1 MLLKESFMMSLELW
15 LRMPLWTS
23 SHAQAAYTIKLLQM
37 ASGASMNVSF
47 HMELQR
53 CKVSNR
59 HDEQSCPPLNTFAL
73 SPDAVDYL
81 LFLHRDVK
89 VQPNPEEVADIQY
102 VNREQLKEIIRKA
115 DAGEDGI
122 KLSPWFRI
130 VADNFLLDWWKR
142 VDDGTL
148 AEAADMAT
156 IHKLQLKKERSTTSY
171 TAQGYAYNFLGWFP
185 VMWALSWNLL
195 EAGIKIHCRG
205 KSMEI

>member
-1 MLLKESFMMSLELW
+1 
-15 LRMPLWTS
+15 
-23 SHAQAAYTIKLLQM
+23 
-37 ASGASMNVSF
+37 MNVSF
-47 HMELQR
+47 HMELYR

-59 HDEQSCPPLNTFAL
+59 HDEQSCPPLNTFTL

-122 KLSPWFRI
+122 MLSPWFRI
-130 VADNFLLDWWKR
+130 VADNFLLDWWNR
-142 VDDGTL
+142 VEDGTL

-156 IHKLQLKKERSTTSY
+156 IHKL
-171 TAQGYAYNFLGWFP
+171 
-185 VMWALSWNLL
+185 
-195 EAGIKIHCRG
+195 
-205 KSMEI
+205 